1 MDANMQLYKIELE
14 VDNGIFH
21 DHDFAIV
28 VANNEEEANKKL
40 RQYINSINSETCVSK
55 IYKTEIFNGEVFTG
69 NHGWK

>member
-1 MDANMQLYKIELE
+1 MKLYKIELE
-14 VDNGIFH
+14 VDTGIFY

-28 VANNEEEANKKL
+28 VANNEEEANEKL

-69 NHGWK
+69 NHGWR

>member
-1 MDANMQLYKIELE
+1 MKLYKIELE
-14 VDNGIFH
+14 VNTGIFH

-28 VANNEEEANKKL
+28 VANNESEATTKL

-55 IYKTEIFNGEVFTG
+55 IYKIENFNGEVFTG